1 MRLTGTSLFIFG
13 QFIQSV
19 PFHLYS
25 EKLRP
30 SSCSELTELGTKH
43 LLMQAGKLPQSRIRA
58 RRMLR
63 GLGLGQNNPRALR
76 AGAANTCL
84 GTGAPTTGPPAQ
96 TLWATQ
102 PHTQIGCSLASSP
115 TMQIWL
121 GKVKPRWSCWEHF
134 RSIPRDLSVQRQR
147 NVSWTI
153 LQSEVTRLARLMC
166 FPGPPTRWEAQHTSS
181 GTD

>member
-43 LLMQAGKLPQSRIRA
+43 LLMQAGKLPRSRIRA

-115 TMQIWL
+115 TVQIQL
-121 GKVKPRWSCWEHF
+121 GKVS
-134 RSIPRDLSVQRQR
+134 QG
-147 NVSWTI
+147 
-153 LQSEVTRLARLMC
+153 
-166 FPGPPTRWEAQHTSS
+166 GPPGSTSEASQGIYLFRGRGTSRGPFS
-181 GTD
+181 RVKSPG